1 VSDWLRIIDGIDM
14 RRLALVMAA
23 LLLFAA
29 CGGGDDGE
37 ASLEGYFADLET
49 ASIAYDEAAAATD
62 AVLNES
68 TDPLKDTKEAFPAF
82 VDDLRAFVTA
92 LEGLTPSAEVAAQH
106 ADTVTDGR
114 AVLAAL
120 EALVADLEYVED
132 PPGLG
137 AFYEG
142 PALAALVEA
151 GDQFSD
157 GCAALQSIAD
167 AEEIEVDLRCG

>member
-1 VSDWLRIIDGIDM
+1 M
-14 RRLALVMAA
+14 KRLALVMAA

-37 ASLEGYFADLET
+37 VSLEGYFADLET

-62 AVLNES
+62 ATMNES
-68 TDPLKDTKEAFPAF
+68 TDPLRDTKEAFPAF
-82 VDDLRAFVTA
+82 VDDLGAFVAA
-92 LEGLTPSAEVAAQH
+92 LEGLTPPAEVAAQH

-120 EALVADLEYVED
+120 EALVADLEDVED
-132 PPGLG
+132 IPGLG

-142 PALAALVEA
+142 PALAALIEA

-157 GCAALQSIAD
+157 GCAALQSVAD
-167 AEEIEVDLRCG
+167 AEGIEVDLRCG